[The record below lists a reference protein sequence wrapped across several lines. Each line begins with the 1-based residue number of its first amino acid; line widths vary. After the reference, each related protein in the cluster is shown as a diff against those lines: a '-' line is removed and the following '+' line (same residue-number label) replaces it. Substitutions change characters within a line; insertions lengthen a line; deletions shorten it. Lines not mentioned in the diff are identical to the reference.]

1 MQNKVGNVVPSEK
14 VIQGLVEQLSAIE
27 GKVKAFTVELTSDER
42 KATTKMRTGGEP
54 IAKLVGDLAEANG
67 VALPKISVDGMKSDL
82 LLIERMKPLQAAL
95 DDLSQRIADTILQA
109 QSEAWWA
116 ATAYYTTLSRMAAAD
131 AKLERSLKPAV
142 DFFAIGRR
150 KKPAEQPA
158 DKKPAE
164 QPADKKPVEQ
174 PAAPPGNGGA

>member
-14 VIQGLVEQLSAIE
+14 VIQGLVEQLSSIE
-27 GKVKAFTVELTSDER
+27 GKVKAFTVELTGDER

-54 IAKLVGDLAEANG
+54 IARLVGELADANG
-67 VALPKISVDGMKSDL
+67 VALPKINVEGMKADL

-150 KKPAEQPA
+150 KKPV
-158 DKKPAE
+158 E
-164 QPADKKPVEQ
+164 QPADKKPVER
-174 PAAPPGNGGA
+174 PAAPVDGDV

>member
-1 MQNKVGNVVPSEK
+1 MQNKVGNNVPSEK
-14 VIQGLVEQLSAIE
+14 VIQGLVEELSSLE
-27 GKVKAFTVELTSDER
+27 EKVKKFTVELTAEER

-54 IAKLVGDLAEANG
+54 IARHVGELADANG
-67 VALPKISVDGMKSDL
+67 VTLPKISVEGMKADL
-82 LLIERMKPLQAAL
+82 LLIERMKPLQAAV
-95 DDLSQRIADTILQA
+95 DDLAQRIADTILQA

-158 DKKPAE
+158 DKKPAGE
-164 QPADKKPVEQ
+164 
-174 PAAPPGNGGA
+174 PAAPADGDA

>member
-14 VIQGLVEQLSAIE
+14 VIKGLVEQLSTIE
-27 GKVKAFTVELTSDER
+27 EKVTAFTVELTTEER

-54 IAKLVGDLAEANG
+54 IARLVGELAEANG
-67 VALPKISVDGMKSDL
+67 VALPKISVEGMRSDL
-82 LLIERMKPLQAAL
+82 QLIERMKPLQAAL
-95 DDLSQRIADTILQA
+95 DDLSQRVADTILQA

-116 ATAYYTTLSRMAAAD
+116 ATAYYTALSRMAAAD

-150 KKPAEQPA
+150 KKPAE
-158 DKKPAE
+158 KPAE
-164 QPADKKPVEQ
+164 KPERPAAA
-174 PAAPPGNGGA
+174 PAAPAPSADIEE